1 MKEKSGLHARNQR
14 VVKAPHR
21 VRSVFLDNLRCA
33 EKRRQD
39 YQSVLPKVII
49 LRTSGLN
56 LQKLS
61 LMTQRLGRRTSQ
73 NNFAKE

>member
-21 VRSVFLDNLRCA
+21 VRSVIVENLRCP

-39 YQSVLPKVII
+39 YQSILPNVII
-49 LRTSGLN
+49 RRTSGLN

-61 LMTQRLGRRTSQ
+61 LMAQRLGLRASQ